1 MYHDLKLY
9 NKLFGGCGLASFI
22 GLVGYEAYRTYSAV
36 SNLVDTR
43 VLDIDRK
50 RPDYIYIKHH
60 IYRQSLQEQLE
71 QEKENSRLVNVVVQP
86 FGKWW
91 KALKHSVAW
100 RLLKI
105 AQEGEQSD
113 RLKAIKQLALIDHLK
128 DWDFQH
134 LAQLCDAQTAVSL
147 ARSNC
152 DSRWFLPPRQYGV
165 EKSAHE
171 VLASIKGLIEKL
183 APHRCAEYAL
193 EHTFTSHQIKEPVG
207 DDVVDH
213 RLYVSRFENEQ
224 LKQALNALVHL
235 TTVEEN
241 CRKIIDAG
249 GLMELIEVEKL
260 YSDNIDMKLTLARI
274 IANLSVHGDR
284 AYDFFASGWINIL
297 SKWQKD
303 VDMRM
308 QVTTDLTLSNLDRDD
323 PNSFSYEYNVYPLY
337 PKGRRKNKPDVD
349 VIFVHGLLGGVFV
362 TWRQKDL
369 KPQAASLLGKKH
381 TAVSLRSSGA
391 KARNKNETPATLTT
405 ATTTANTM
413 AKTIEG
419 NSTPNSLPIRRR
431 LFNWSARKSSFDDDE
446 QASRAHAIEGIA
458 SYNDAELLT
467 LQPTPPK
474 FQPSISDT
482 ATKELIQALQEDE
495 PLSSEW
501 SVVFPDLPLVADEK
515 YTSPG
520 VHKNFEGRY
529 SVSGD
534 KWLQEPLGDE
544 SIGRSFC
551 WPMEWLPKDFPNIRV
566 IGLNYESSLSQWSAS
581 GCPCEKYDG
590 KLEKRAAEFL
600 RKLARSNIGQDRPVV
615 WVGHSMGG
623 LLIKSIM
630 NQAAASDDPAVRRIA
645 QNSRAVMFLGTPHRG
660 SAIAKLKQ
668 HTSALVWPSVEVR
681 ELEENSL
688 HLLHL
693 HKTFLK
699 TISQLPKKPEI
710 VSVCE
715 GSATVLT
722 SFKLPLHIVPEK
734 SARLDEGDF
743 YLIKE
748 DHLSL
753 SKPMCRQS
761 FLYQRLISTIWCA
774 MQSAKE
780 AGETEE
786 EHGSGRSKTAESGK
800 RSSSVF
806 SDVYRK
812 LGQLD
817 RVFNIFL

>member
-369 KPQAASLLGKKH
+369 KPQAASLL
-381 TAVSLRSSGA
+381 
-391 KARNKNETPATLTT
+391 
-405 ATTTANTM
+405 
-413 AKTIEG
+413 
-419 NSTPNSLPIRRR
+419 
-431 LFNWSARKSSFDDDE
+431 
-446 QASRAHAIEGIA
+446 EGIA

>member
-9 NKLFGGCGLASFI
+9 NKLFGGCGLASFV
-22 GLVGYEAYRTYSAV
+22 GLVSYEAYRTYSALN
-36 SNLVDTR
+36 NLVDTR

-71 QEKENSRLVNVVVQP
+71 QERENSRLVNVVVQP

-105 AQEGEQSD
+105 AQEGNQSD

-134 LAQLCDAQTAVSL
+134 LAQLCDAQTAISL

-165 EKSAHE
+165 EKSTHE
-171 VLASIKGLIEKL
+171 VLAGVKGLIEKL
-183 APHRCAEYAL
+183 VPDQCAAYVL
-193 EHTFTSHQIKEPVG
+193 EHTFTSHHVKEPVG

-213 RLYVSRFENEQ
+213 RLYVSRFETEQ
-224 LKQALNALVHL
+224 LKQALNSLVHL
-235 TTVEEN
+235 TTVEQN

-249 GLMELIEVEKL
+249 GLLELIEVEKL
-260 YSDNIDMKLTLARI
+260 YTDNIDMKLTLARI
-274 IANLSVHGDR
+274 IANLSVCGDR
-284 AYDFFASGWINIL
+284 AYDFFASGWVSIL
-297 SKWQKD
+297 SKWQQD

-308 QVTTDLTLSNLDRDD
+308 QVTTDLTLSNLDQDD
-323 PNSFSYEYNVYPLY
+323 PNSFSYESNVYPLY

-369 KPQAASLLGKKH
+369 KPQAASLL
-381 TAVSLRSSGA
+381 
-391 KARNKNETPATLTT
+391 
-405 ATTTANTM
+405 
-413 AKTIEG
+413 
-419 NSTPNSLPIRRR
+419 
-431 LFNWSARKSSFDDDE
+431 
-446 QASRAHAIEGIA
+446 EGIA
-458 SYNDAELLT
+458 SSNDAELLT

-474 FQPSISDT
+474 SHPSISDT
-482 ATKELIQALQEDE
+482 ATQELIQALQEDE

-520 VHKNFEGRY
+520 VRNNPEGRY

-590 KLEKRAAEFL
+590 KLEKRAGEFL
-600 RKLARSNIGQDRPVV
+600 KKLARSNIGQDRPVV

-645 QNSRAVMFLGTPHRG
+645 ENSRAVMFLGTPHRG

-693 HKTFLK
+693 NKTFLK
-699 TISQLPKKPEI
+699 TINQLPKKPEI
-710 VSVCE
+710 VTVCE
-715 GSATVLT
+715 GSPTVLT
-722 SFKLPLHIVPEK
+722 SFKLPLHIVTEK

-743 YLIKE
+743 YLTKE
-748 DHLSL
+748 DHLNL

-780 AGETEE
+780 AGEAADEE
-786 EHGSGRSKTAESGK
+786 RSSGAAKSVESGK

-806 SDVYRK
+806 GDVYRQLRQFDK
-812 LGQLD
+812 L
-817 RVFNIFL
+817 FNIFL

>member
-128 DWDFQH
+128 GDFTEDWDFQH

-183 APHRCAEYAL
+183 APHRCVEYAL

-241 CRKIIDAG
+241 CRKIIEAG

-284 AYDFFASGWINIL
+284 TYDFFASGWINIL

-369 KPQAASLLGKKH
+369 KPQAASLL
-381 TAVSLRSSGA
+381 
-391 KARNKNETPATLTT
+391 
-405 ATTTANTM
+405 
-413 AKTIEG
+413 
-419 NSTPNSLPIRRR
+419 
-431 LFNWSARKSSFDDDE
+431 
-446 QASRAHAIEGIA
+446 EGIA

-474 FQPSISDT
+474 SHPSISDT
-482 ATKELIQALQEDE
+482 ATKELIEALQEDE

-520 VHKNFEGRY
+520 VHQNFEGRY

-534 KWLQEPLGDE
+534 KWLHEPLGDE

-600 RKLARSNIGQDRPVV
+600 KKLARSNIGQDRPVV

-623 LLIKSIM
+623 LLVKSIM

-699 TISQLPKKPEI
+699 TINQLPKKPEI

-780 AGETEE
+780 AGESDE
-786 EHGSGRSKTAESGK
+786 EHGSGKSKTAESGR
-800 RSSSVF
+800 RSNSVF

-812 LGQLD
+812 LNQLD

>member
-183 APHRCAEYAL
+183 APDRCAEYAL

-241 CRKIIDAG
+241 CRKIIEAG

-369 KPQAASLLGKKH
+369 KPQAASLL
-381 TAVSLRSSGA
+381 
-391 KARNKNETPATLTT
+391 
-405 ATTTANTM
+405 
-413 AKTIEG
+413 
-419 NSTPNSLPIRRR
+419 
-431 LFNWSARKSSFDDDE
+431 
-446 QASRAHAIEGIA
+446 EGIA
-458 SYNDAELLT
+458 SSNDEEILT

-474 FQPSISDT
+474 SHPSISDT

-501 SVVFPDLPLVADEK
+501 SVVFPDLPLLADEK

-520 VHKNFEGRY
+520 VRKNFEGRY
-529 SVSGD
+529 SVSGE

-544 SIGRSFC
+544 SIGRSYC

-600 RKLARSNIGQDRPVV
+600 KKLARSNIGQDRPVV

-630 NQAAASDDPAVRRIA
+630 NQAAASEDPAVRRIA

-693 HKTFLK
+693 NKTFLK
-699 TISQLPKKPEI
+699 TINQLPKKPEI
-710 VSVCE
+710 VTVCE
-715 GSATVLT
+715 GSATALT
-722 SFKLPLHIVPEK
+722 SFKLPLHIVTEK

-743 YLIKE
+743 YLSKE
-748 DHLSL
+748 DHLNL

-780 AGETEE
+780 AGESEE

-817 RVFNIFL
+817 RVFNVFL